1 MAEVE
6 AEAKKKG
13 LYLREFDVYDVVQII
28 EIEKEAFGPHA
39 AWDGTRW
46 LKEFKTP
53 NTKIVVLGKI
63 PDQSDKKEKEV
74 LYGYVSYSV
83 VELSNAFLK
92 ASLQEIEKKKKDTS
106 ETVSIPENSLS
117 INSLN
122 LEDYDSDGDS
132 CVSPSSSSANTGVH
146 INNIAV
152 LSKARGMG
160 CGQLLMSRII
170 EDAKLLACVAIRL
183 HVRVGNLA
191 ASRLYEKLDFK
202 LVKLIKNY
210 YGGSNYKEK
219 QEEKEAA
226 QEIHQ
231 NIICDGCEQNPLVG
245 PRYKCKE
252 CPDYDLCAQCIGQN
266 LVNGTHRRDH
276 HVIRMKPRCVERRMD
291 YKRRAIQEK
300 VGPNIPHEYG
310 DFGWSTDA
318 LLMLRFIQLSSSV
331 SSSSTS
337 SSTSCETSSE
347 TSSLTSTSPS
357 ISSSNIAFT
366 VIPIT
371 SPPISDSNSNSTTHT
386 THTTHTTASPQNSS
400 KTDKWSWK
408 KIFS

>member
-1 MAEVE
+1 MEELE

-13 LYLREFDVYDVVQII
+13 LCLRDFDVYDVVQII

-39 AWDGTRW
+39 AWDGARW

-83 VELSNAFLK
+83 VELSHAFLK

-183 HVRVGNLA
+183 HVRVGNHA

-202 LVKLIKNY
+202 LVKHIKNY
-210 YGGSNYKEK
+210 YGGSNSK
-219 QEEKEAA
+219 EEKEASE
-226 QEIHQ
+226 EIHK

-252 CPDYDLCAQCIGQN
+252 CPDYDLCSQCIGQN
-266 LVNGTHRRDH
+266 LVNGTHRWDH

-291 YKRRAIQEK
+291 YRRRAIQEK
-300 VGPNIPHEYG
+300 VGPNVPHEYG

-318 LLMLRFIQLSSSV
+318 LLMLLFIQLSSSV

-337 SSTSCETSSE
+337 SSTSSE
-347 TSSLTSTSPS
+347 TSSLTSASPS

-386 THTTHTTASPQNSS
+386 THTTASPQNSS